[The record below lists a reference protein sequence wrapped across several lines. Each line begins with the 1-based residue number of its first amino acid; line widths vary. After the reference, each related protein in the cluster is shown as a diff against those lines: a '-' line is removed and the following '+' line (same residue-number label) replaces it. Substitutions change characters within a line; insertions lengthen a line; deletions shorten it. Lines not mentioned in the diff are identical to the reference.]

1 MRNWKI
7 GIDTGKHGGIVALNF
22 KNEIINKWVMPLD
35 SDGEIDLQALD
46 IIFKGLSTSVYGDTI
61 VTIEDPGKHA
71 KSSQAIG
78 GMRYGFGVVKQA
90 CVSNGISFHTTSS
103 RVWQSF
109 YWDKRGDKT
118 TKEKALEEA
127 KDMWPDEPFLHPG
140 KPRSKK
146 AHDGLVDAALIAMFG
161 ITWIY

>member
-1 MRNWKI
+1 MRKI

-22 KNEIINKWVMPLD
+22 KNEIIGKWVMPLD
-35 SDGEIDLQALD
+35 VGGEIDLQALD
-46 IIFKGLSTSVYGDTI
+46 VIFKGLRPKIYGDAI

-90 CVSNGISFHTTSS
+90 CVSNGISFHTSSS

-109 YWDKRGDKT
+109 YWTQRGDKT
-118 TKEKALEEA
+118 TKEKALEIA
-127 KDMWPDEPFLHPG
+127 TGMWPDEKFLHPG
-140 KPRSKK
+140 KPRSRK
-146 AHDGLVDAALIAMFG
+146 AHDGLVDAALIALFG
-161 ITWIY
+161 LTWNY

>member
-1 MRNWKI
+1 MRKI
-7 GIDTGKHGGIVALNF
+7 GIDTGKHGGIVALNS
-22 KNEIINKWVMPLD
+22 KNEIIGKWVMPLD
-35 SDGEIDLQALD
+35 VGGEIDLHALD
-46 IIFKGLSTSVYGDTI
+46 IIFKGLRPTVYGYAT

-103 RVWQSF
+103 RVWQSY
-109 YWDKRGDKT
+109 YWSNRGDRT
-118 TKEKALEEA
+118 TKEKALEVA
-127 KDMWPDEPFLHPG
+127 KNTWPEEPFLHPG

-146 AHDGLVDAALIAMFG
+146 AHDGLVDAALIALFG
-161 ITWIY
+161 LTWIH

>member
-1 MRNWKI
+1 MRKI
-7 GIDTGKHGGIVALNF
+7 GIDTGKHGGIVALNS
-22 KNEIINKWVMPLD
+22 KNDIIGKWVMPLD
-35 SDGEIDLQALD
+35 SDGEINLKALD
-46 IIFKGLSTSVYGDTI
+46 VIFKGLRPTVYGRAI

-90 CVSNGISFHTTSS
+90 CVSNRISFHITSS

-109 YWDKRGDKT
+109 YWTDRGDKT
-118 TKEKALEEA
+118 TKEKALEVA
-127 KDMWPDEPFLHPG
+127 TGIWPEELFLHSG

-146 AHDGLVDAALIAMFG
+146 AHDGLVDAALIALFG
-161 ITWIY
+161 ITCIYD